1 MAGLKPFDESSPA
14 YRGMLGALWP
24 RGPIWDPTQPGV
36 AGLTAG
42 FALEATRFH
51 NRLVALMR
59 EAFPATADELLSEW
73 EDAYGLPLCTA
84 PETDDG
90 RRLALA
96 GRVAAQGGQSRPYY
110 IALAWA
116 VLEADGEYSRVD
128 DPEGVWIEERPFG
141 SPFVAWGSAA
151 WEAGSPSAAVFYWI
165 LHLPAGVSEVK
176 TDIIECLL
184 CRFKPAHTVLVRDD
198 ASVVCETPGEPETPS
213 QVGFFYHFPGSGTD
227 DVALADIGAIEH
239 QTIMFWMRVIG
250 ADEGGNLLEV
260 QNDYGETYEVYLAAG
275 GNFILE
281 LTVSNASFDGTSG
294 ASDPI
299 AYDAW
304 DFYSV
309 EITPGLGSE
318 GGGVGRMY
326 RNAVEILETTGTPF
340 EGGARVRWRDGGSIK
355 FQGINL
361 NVVDVANIKTMNRV
375 LTSAER
381 ASLYAAGPQHDYS
394 VATGDWAGDNSG
406 IRWRDADVAGSVE
419 NSGTAGAA
427 DLVLAGDTT
436 SEAF

>member
-1 MAGLKPFDESSPA
+1 MAGLKPFEESSPA
-14 YRGMLGALWP
+14 YRGMVSALWP
-24 RGPIWDPTQPGV
+24 RGPIWDQAQPGV
-36 AGLTAG
+36 GGLTDG
-42 FALEATRFH
+42 LALEATRFH

-59 EAFPATADELLSEW
+59 EAFPATADELLAEW
-73 EDAYGLPLCTA
+73 EEVFGLPLCTA
-84 PETDDG
+84 PTTDDG

-96 GRVAAQGGQSRPYY
+96 GRVAARGGQSRAYY
-110 IALAWA
+110 IDLAWR
-116 VLEADGEYSRVD
+116 VLEADGELVRAD

-141 SPFVAWGSAA
+141 APFVAWGSNA
-151 WEAGSPSAAVFYWI
+151 WEFGSPTGSVFYWI
-165 LHLPAGVSEVK
+165 LHLPAGASEEK
-176 TDIIECLL
+176 TQIIECLL

-198 ASVVCETPGEPETPS
+198 ASYVCETPGEPEAPTS
-213 QVGFFYHFPGSGTD
+213 TLGFYYHFPGSGTD

-239 QTIMFWMRVIG
+239 QTIMFWMRVTG

-275 GNFILE
+275 ADFILE
-281 LTVSNASFDGTSG
+281 LTVDNASFAGTSG
-294 ASDPI
+294 ASPVI
-299 AYDAW
+299 AFGAW

-340 EGGARVRWRDGGSIK
+340 EGGASPGGFGGSIK

-361 NVVDVANIKTMNRV
+361 NVADVANIKTMNRV
-375 LTSAER
+375 LTSVER
-381 ASLYAAGPQHDYS
+381 TSLHAAGPQHDYRAS
-394 VATGDWAGDNSG
+394 TGDWVGDTGG
-406 IRWRDADVAGSVE
+406 IYWRDADVAGTVE
-419 NSGTAGAA
+419 NIGTAGTA